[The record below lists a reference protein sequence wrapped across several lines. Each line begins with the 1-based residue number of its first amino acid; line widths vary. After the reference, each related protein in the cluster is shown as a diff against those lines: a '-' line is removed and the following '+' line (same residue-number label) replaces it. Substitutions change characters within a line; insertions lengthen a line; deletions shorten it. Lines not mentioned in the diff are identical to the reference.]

1 MDAKEYL
8 SQAFVMDRRI
18 KAKETQLDAL
28 KEHVPY
34 TGPVYGD
41 VKVDSNKVHS
51 AVEYSAVRLVSLSD
65 EIKED
70 IAELAEKM
78 KEIQRTIR
86 RLDNSEM
93 EVILEMRYLSF
104 MSWEKIIDRMGYSPR
119 YVFKMHSAALRRIK
133 NFI

>member
-18 KAKETQLDAL
+18 KAKETQLDTL

-41 VKVDSNKVHS
+41 VKVDSNKVYS

-70 IAELAEKM
+70 IAQLAEKM

-104 MSWEKIIDRMGYSPR
+104 MSWEKIIDRMGYSSR
-119 YVFKMHSAALRRIK
+119 YVFKMHSTALRRIK